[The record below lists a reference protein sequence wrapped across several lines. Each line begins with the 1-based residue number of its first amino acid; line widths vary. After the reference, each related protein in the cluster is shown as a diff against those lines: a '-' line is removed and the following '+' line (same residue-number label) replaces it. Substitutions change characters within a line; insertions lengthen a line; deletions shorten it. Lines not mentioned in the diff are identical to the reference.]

1 MPMTSMKPLSF
12 LLLIKLL
19 FLGLS
24 VAPFIAGDEHQ
35 FSFSG
40 FSNTNLTLDGA
51 ASVTPNGL
59 LMLTNGSALSMGHAF
74 YPSPLHFHNLS
85 DGTVQTFCISF
96 VFAIVPTYKDL
107 SSNGLTMFIAP
118 SKNLPAAMPIQF
130 LGLLNDQ
137 NNGNETNHIFAI
149 ELDTFQN
156 LEFEDINDNHIGI
169 DINSLYSIKSHNAG
183 FYHDESGTFQS
194 LGLDSQ
200 EAMQVWVDYH
210 REKTQIDATMAPLG
224 MVKPTRPTVSA
235 NYNLSSVLTDVAY
248 IGFSSA
254 QGKINTKHYV
264 LGWSFGMN
272 SPAPAIN
279 LTILPTLPSDPH
291 TKYRHRLWL
300 LEIILPLATAALI
313 LSVAAVVSLLV
324 RRHFR
329 YAELRDD
336 WEVEFGPHRF
346 SYKDLFHATEG
357 FDDKNLLGAGGFG
370 RVYRG
375 ELPRSKLRVAVK
387 RVSHDSKQGMKEF
400 IAEIVSI
407 GRLQN
412 PNLVHLLGYC
422 RRQGELLLVYE
433 YMPKGS
439 LDKYL
444 YGEVNNSTLSWDQRF
459 WIIRGIASA
468 LIYLHEEWEKVVV
481 HRDIKASNVLLD
493 DELNARLG
501 DFGLARLYD
510 HGVEQET
517 TRVVGTIGYLAPEL
531 ARTAK
536 GTPLT
541 DVFAFGVFILEV
553 TYAIDVRLKGH
564 YNVGEAYLALKLGLL
579 CSHPFVCARPSMR
592 QVIQYLDGHIEPPEL
607 PAHQSFQALAL
618 MQNEGRK
625 MSTMFDGIDSAYS
638 SMMYPIEHT
647 VSVIRLMTV
656 CKVCCVIN
664 KIDRSGGGG
673 LSLSGLGKSNLN
685 CLTVCT
691 TLRYNSKPVLCTTLR
706 YKKRASFLP
715 SLLLLLL
722 FGLTIAAFAAG
733 DDQFIFSGF
742 TQSSLALDGGAVVT
756 QGGLLDMSNG
766 TNNVKSHALYPTPLR
781 FRNSSTGGKVQS
793 FSAAIVFCIVGAFP
807 GVSANGLAF
816 FIAPSRNLSDALPT
830 QYFGIL
836 KQQNSANLF
845 VIEIDTFQ
853 NPDMQDI
860 NDNHIGIDINSVFSL
875 PSHAAGFYED
885 SSGAFKNLTLNIQI
899 ELQLWVDYEEE
910 ETRINVTLAPLHVG
924 KPSKPLLSA
933 TYDLSTVLTETAYI
947 GFSSTAEIMDT
958 RHYVLG
964 WSFGMNGQAAPSIDI
979 SKLPKVPRLRQK
991 GQSMLL
997 AIILPIATAAL
1008 IISIGTIVT
1017 LMVRRKRRYREV
1029 REDWESEFGPHWFSY
1044 KDLFKA
1050 TQGFKSKNLVGAG
1063 GFGEVYRG
1071 VLKLSKKEIAVKR
1084 MSHESR
1090 QGMKE
1095 FITEVVSIGR
1105 LRHRNLVQL
1114 LGYSRRK
1121 GELMLVYDYM
1131 SNGSLDKYIHCQG
1144 DDKPTLNWAQ
1154 RFQVIKGIATG
1165 LLYLHEKWEK
1175 VVVHRDIKA
1184 SNVLLDHEMNGRLGD
1199 FGLARL
1205 YDHGTD
1211 PQSTHM
1217 VGTMGYLA
1225 PELVRTGKASPL
1237 TDVYAFGMF
1246 LLEVTCGQKPMKQDA
1261 EGNQVF
1267 LVDWVLEHWNNRL
1280 LSRTVDTRLQ
1290 GDYGV
1295 DEASLVLKIG
1305 LLCLHPFPGSRPSM
1319 REVMQY
1325 LDGET
1330 PLPELKP
1337 TQLSVD
1343 MQGLMQDSGF
1353 NTSVMSYPQ
1362 LMSSFGTVSDLS
1374 GGR

>member
-1 MPMTSMKPLSF
+1 MTNRNR
-12 LLLIKLL
+12 
-19 FLGLS
+19 
-24 VAPFIAGDEHQ
+24 AP
-35 FSFSG
+35 
-40 FSNTNLTLDGA
+40 
-51 ASVTPNGL
+51 
-59 LMLTNGSALSMGHAF
+59 
-74 YPSPLHFHNLS
+74 
-85 DGTVQTFCISF
+85 
-96 VFAIVPTYKDL
+96 
-107 SSNGLTMFIAP
+107 
-118 SKNLPAAMPIQF
+118 
-130 LGLLNDQ
+130 
-137 NNGNETNHIFAI
+137 
-149 ELDTFQN
+149 
-156 LEFEDINDNHIGI
+156 
-169 DINSLYSIKSHNAG
+169 
-183 FYHDESGTFQS
+183 
-194 LGLDSQ
+194 
-200 EAMQVWVDYH
+200 
-210 REKTQIDATMAPLG
+210 
-224 MVKPTRPTVSA
+224 
-235 NYNLSSVLTDVAY
+235 
-248 IGFSSA
+248 
-254 QGKINTKHYV
+254 
-264 LGWSFGMN
+264 
-272 SPAPAIN
+272 
-279 LTILPTLPSDPH
+279 
-291 TKYRHRLWL
+291 
-300 LEIILPLATAALI
+300 
-313 LSVAAVVSLLV
+313 
-324 RRHFR
+324 
-329 YAELRDD
+329 
-336 WEVEFGPHRF
+336 
-346 SYKDLFHATEG
+346 
-357 FDDKNLLGAGGFG
+357 
-370 RVYRG
+370 
-375 ELPRSKLRVAVK
+375 
-387 RVSHDSKQGMKEF
+387 
-400 IAEIVSI
+400 
-407 GRLQN
+407 
-412 PNLVHLLGYC
+412 
-422 RRQGELLLVYE
+422 
-433 YMPKGS
+433 
-439 LDKYL
+439 
-444 YGEVNNSTLSWDQRF
+444 
-459 WIIRGIASA
+459 
-468 LIYLHEEWEKVVV
+468 
-481 HRDIKASNVLLD
+481 
-493 DELNARLG
+493 
-501 DFGLARLYD
+501 
-510 HGVEQET
+510 
-517 TRVVGTIGYLAPEL
+517 
-531 ARTAK
+531 
-536 GTPLT
+536 
-541 DVFAFGVFILEV
+541 
-553 TYAIDVRLKGH
+553 
-564 YNVGEAYLALKLGLL
+564 
-579 CSHPFVCARPSMR
+579 
-592 QVIQYLDGHIEPPEL
+592 
-607 PAHQSFQALAL
+607 
-618 MQNEGRK
+618 
-625 MSTMFDGIDSAYS
+625 
-638 SMMYPIEHT
+638 
-647 VSVIRLMTV
+647 
-656 CKVCCVIN
+656 
-664 KIDRSGGGG
+664 
-673 LSLSGLGKSNLN
+673 
-685 CLTVCT
+685 
-691 TLRYNSKPVLCTTLR
+691 
-706 YKKRASFLP
+706 FLP

-722 FGLTIAAFAAG
+722 FGLTVAAFAAG

-793 FSAAIVFCIVGAFP
+793 FSSAIVFCIIGAFP

-836 KQQNSANLF
+836 KQQNNANLF
-845 VIEIDTFQ
+845 VIEVDTFQ

-875 PSHAAGFYED
+875 PSHAAGFYDD
-885 SSGAFKNLTLNIQI
+885 SSGAFKNLTLNTQI

-947 GFSSTAEIMDT
+947 GFSSTAEIMNT

-991 GQSMLL
+991 AQSMLL

-1017 LMVRRKRRYREV
+1017 LMVRRKRRYTEV
-1029 REDWESEFGPHWFSY
+1029 REDWESEFGPHRFSY

-1114 LGYSRRK
+1114 LGYCRRK

-1131 SNGSLDKYIHCQG
+1131 SNGSLDKYIHCQE

-1175 VVVHRDIKA
+1175 VVIHRDIKA
-1184 SNVLLDHEMNGRLGD
+1184 SNVLLDDEMNGRLGD

-1267 LVDWVLEHWNNRL
+1267 LVDWVLEHWHNRL
-1280 LSRTVDTRLQ
+1280 LTRTVDTRLQ

-1295 DEASLVLKIG
+1295 DKACLVLKIG

-1337 TQLSVD
+1337 TQLSVE

>member
-1 MPMTSMKPLSF
+1 
-12 LLLIKLL
+12 
-19 FLGLS
+19 
-24 VAPFIAGDEHQ
+24 
-35 FSFSG
+35 
-40 FSNTNLTLDGA
+40 
-51 ASVTPNGL
+51 
-59 LMLTNGSALSMGHAF
+59 MLTNGSALSMGHAF

-553 TYAIDVRLKGH
+553 TCGQRPIMQSTQDELVMLVDWVLEHVQQGSLEDAIDVRLKGH

-618 MQNEGRK
+618 MQNEGFDPYI
-625 MSTMFDGIDSAYS
+625 MSYPSSTNVGTISSGSARRWSTDTSTPLLIDCVKKNLTNVAIVYHRCHGLHCSFTPQSQPMPLISWDDGKLSCNGHKQLPA
-638 SMMYPIEHT
+638 
-647 VSVIRLMTV
+647 MTS
-656 CKVCCVIN
+656 
-664 KIDRSGGGG
+664 R
-673 LSLSGLGKSNLN
+673 
-685 CLTVCT
+685 
-691 TLRYNSKPVLCTTLR
+691 
-706 YKKRASFLP
+706 KRASFLP